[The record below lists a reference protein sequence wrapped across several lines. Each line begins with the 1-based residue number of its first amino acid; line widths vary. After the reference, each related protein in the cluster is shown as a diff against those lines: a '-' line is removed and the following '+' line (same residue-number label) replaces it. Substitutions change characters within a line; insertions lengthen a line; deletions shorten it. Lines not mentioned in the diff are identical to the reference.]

1 MSARVKKDEA
11 EVGFEVEL
19 EAPPP
24 VLFPNEEVEDDP
36 SIVEGGGDGREN
48 VMINNNGVPQ
58 QQKTWYS
65 KTIGKVAILFVAVFA
80 VCIAIGYGSGYG
92 INEKILSNK
101 AAASVSS
108 AKNGAYETYDT
119 PPTAAKAA
127 KSTGPTD
134 TKSSKDDGSTKSVS
148 YSYIYHIFIC
158 FSFSSSWCIVH
169 ISYSFFNLKSPSQVA
184 V

>member
-1 MSARVKKDEA
+1 MSTRVKKDEA

-119 PPTAAKAA
+119 PSSDSKTSKA

-148 YSYIYHIFIC
+148 YTIGLYINLC
-158 FSFSSSWCIVH
+158 F
-169 ISYSFFNLKSPSQVA
+169 L
-184 V
+184 